1 MVLNSVPQWLSSA
14 KHAAFAGL
22 SVKLQVLYNEQ
33 SLLTME
39 KRLLDPDYQFKPPKP
54 SAFWEWAL
62 GPLRRSVYRNM
73 YGVKE
78 LEIPNPE
85 KLHDAVKAG
94 GGVMLAINHPA
105 HGDPFVILEVMSRLR
120 TKCCFLGAWQVF
132 VGWMGLKGWAFQRLG
147 AFSVDREGTDLRAFR
162 TAVDVL
168 VKGKRSLVIFPEGD
182 VYHLND
188 RVTPLREG
196 AATIAVTAARKRK
209 RHNAPP
215 LLIVPCAIKYYYQSD
230 PTPELIALMAKLEE
244 QIYWRPQVDK
254 PLVDRIYRY
263 SEAMIAL
270 KEFEYLQV
278 LGDGSLSQRI
288 DHLSKYILK
297 QMEQRRNSKVSD
309 STIPE
314 RVKYLRHIII
324 EELGAGANR
333 QDESQDG
340 VTDEVLIQGQRD
352 LEDLHLVTQLFSYPG
367 DYLVENPSIERISE
381 TLDKFEEDALG
392 KECAGARKP
401 RKAVVRFGEPIDVTE
416 YLAGSK
422 SKVRDAAGVITNK
435 IETGLQTLLDE
446 AIS

>member
-1 MVLNSVPQWLSSA
+1 MGST
-14 KHAAFAGL
+14 
-22 SVKLQVLYNEQ
+22 LQVPYNKQADCPQ
-33 SLLTME
+33 SLVTME

-54 SAFWEWAL
+54 SVFWEWAL
-62 GPLRRSVYRNM
+62 GPIRRSVYRNM

-78 LEIPNPE
+78 IEIRCEE
-85 KLHDAVKAG
+85 KLHGAIDMG

-105 HGDPFVILEVMSRLR
+105 HGDPFVIFEVMNRMRS
-120 TKCCFLGAWQVF
+120 KCCYLAAWQVF
-132 VGWMGLKGWAFQRLG
+132 TGWFGLKGWAFQRLG

-168 VKGKRSLVIFPEGD
+168 VKAKRSLVIFPEGD

-209 RHNAPP
+209 RNNAPP
-215 LLIVPCAIKYYYQSD
+215 LLIVPCAIKYYYQAD
-230 PTPELIALMAKLEE
+230 PTPELVELMSRLEK
-244 QIYWRPQVDK
+244 QIYWRPRVDK

-278 LGDGSLSQRI
+278 LGDGTLSQRI

-297 QMEQRRNSKVSD
+297 QMEQRRNSKVSE

-314 RVKYLRHIII
+314 RVKHLRHMVI
-324 EELGAGANR
+324 EELGTGVSS

-340 VTDEVLIQGQRD
+340 VTEEVLIQGQRD

-367 DYLVENPSIERISE
+367 DYLVDNPSIERICE
-381 TLDKFEEDALG
+381 TLDKLEEDALG
-392 KECAGARKP
+392 KERAGARKP

-416 YLAGSK
+416 YLAGSTGK
-422 SKVRDAAGVITNK
+422 ARDAAGVITNK
-435 IETGLQTLLDE
+435 IENALQTLLDE
-446 AIS
+446 ATK